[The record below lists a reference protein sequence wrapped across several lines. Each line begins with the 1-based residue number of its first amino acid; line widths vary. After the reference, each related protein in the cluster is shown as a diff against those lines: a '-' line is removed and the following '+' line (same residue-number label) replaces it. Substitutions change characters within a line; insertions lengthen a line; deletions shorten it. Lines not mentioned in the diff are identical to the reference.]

1 MDTKRVGCL
10 YRVSTLKQVE
20 KNDIPMQ
27 RISCENFIK
36 SKSNWKLT
44 KEYIEL
50 GVSGY
55 KISESKRDALQD
67 MKKDVQNK
75 KIDILLVFMFDRI
88 GRKEEET
95 PFVVEWLIDR
105 GIEVWSVKEGQRKI
119 ENRADKLI
127 NYLTYWQAGG
137 ESEKTSIR
145 VREVQKQMA
154 EQGILTYGGK
164 RNQPYGYTFIKSGT
178 FTKKGVERQKLIIN
192 QEEAKIVKDIFE
204 LYAKKRYGIGRIA
217 KYLNNKKIKPRR
229 SELWSVST
237 VGKMLTNPIYM
248 GYPAYRKKTTVNV
261 QTAKKQS
268 FENWILP
275 EKKRSDI
282 AIISEELWYE
292 VKRIRDNRNLKN
304 NVDVDIETNIDIKP
318 RQTNSKLLFIGMC
331 KCGECGYAFMTAGSK
346 KKRKNGEVIKYH
358 YYRCS
363 STRSSNFCNLEK
375 KSIRKEDLEEVIL
388 KCVYDFLDSLAQT
401 DLSKA
406 IKKGLLNNCE
416 EEEKQL
422 KSSKEELKEV
432 EENLTVLKNEVIK
445 TITGKSNFSEDLLN
459 ELITEKENLKEKLI
473 SKIANMENK
482 IRQKSLEDKEMLEIK
497 DKIPV
502 WKEEF
507 KNADIE
513 VQKMLLSEIIKEV
526 RVFNDRYEID
536 FKIQLNNYFKE
547 KINIQGNH
555 NQKYE
560 SVKFIENTT
569 TVLQYSEK

>member
-1 MDTKRVGCL
+1 MNIKKVGCL

-36 SKSNWKLT
+36 SQPNWKLT
-44 KEYIEL
+44 KEYVEL

-164 RNQPYGYTFIKSGT
+164 RNEPYGYNFIKSGIL
-178 FTKKGVERQKLIIN
+178 TKKGVERQKLIIN
-192 QEEAKIVKDIFE
+192 QKEAEIVKDIFE
-204 LYAKKRYGIGRIA
+204 LYAKKGYGIGRIA
-217 KYLNNKKIKPRR
+217 KYLNEKGIKPRR
-229 SELWSVST
+229 TELWSVST
-237 VGKMLTNPIYM
+237 VGAMLNNPIYM
-248 GYPAYRKKTTVNV
+248 GYPAYRKKTTVNAQV
-261 QTAKKQS
+261 AKKQS

-275 EKKRSDI
+275 EKKRLDI

-292 VKRIRDNRNLKN
+292 VKKIRDYRNLKN
-304 NVDVDIETNIDIKP
+304 NIDKQNNVDIKP
-318 RQTNSKLLFIGMC
+318 RQTNSRLLFIGMC
-331 KCGECGYAFMTAGSK
+331 KCGECGYAFMTSGSK
-346 KKRKNGEVIKYH
+346 KKRKNGEVIKYD

-363 STRSSNFCNLEK
+363 SVRNSNLCNLENK
-375 KSIRKEDLEEVIL
+375 NIRKEQLEEVVL
-388 KCVYDFLDSLAQT
+388 KCIYDFLDSLEKM
-401 DLSKA
+401 DLSKE
-406 IKKGLLNNCE
+406 IKKRLLNNSGN
-416 EEEKQL
+416 EEKQL
-422 KSSKEELKEV
+422 KSSIEQLKEV
-432 EENLTVLKNEVIK
+432 EENLMVLKNEVIK
-445 TITGKSNFSEDLLN
+445 TITGKGNFSENLLN
-459 ELITEKENLKEKLI
+459 ELITEKENLKLKLTN
-473 SKIANMENK
+473 KIKSIENK
-482 IRQKSLEDKEMLEIK
+482 IKQKNLDEEMLQIK
-497 DKIPV
+497 DKIPI

-507 KNADIE
+507 KEANIE
-513 VQKMLLSEIIKEV
+513 VQKMLLSEIIKEI
-526 RVFNDRYEID
+526 RIFNDRYEVD
-536 FKIQLNNYFKE
+536 FKIQLNDYIN
-547 KINIQGNH
+547 KI
-555 NQKYE
+555 
-560 SVKFIENTT
+560 F
-569 TVLQYSEK
+569 

>member
-1 MDTKRVGCL
+1 MKRREYNKLNIKKVGCL

-36 SKSNWKLT
+36 SQPNWKLT
-44 KEYIEL
+44 KEYVEL

-164 RNQPYGYTFIKSGT
+164 RNEPYGYNFIKSGIL
-178 FTKKGVERQKLIIN
+178 TKKGVERQKLIIN
-192 QEEAKIVKDIFE
+192 QKEAEIVKDIFE
-204 LYAKKRYGIGRIA
+204 LYAKKGYGIGKIA
-217 KYLNNKKIKPRR
+217 KYLNEKGIKPRR
-229 SELWSVST
+229 TELWSVST
-237 VGKMLTNPIYM
+237 VGAMLNNPIYM
-248 GYPAYRKKTTVNV
+248 GYPAYRKKTTVNAQV
-261 QTAKKQS
+261 AKKQS

-275 EKKRSDI
+275 EKKRLDI

-292 VKRIRDNRNLKN
+292 VKKIRDYRNLKN
-304 NVDVDIETNIDIKP
+304 NIDKQNNVDIKP
-318 RQTNSKLLFIGMC
+318 RQTNSRLLFIGMC
-331 KCGECGYAFMTAGSK
+331 KCGECGYAFMTSGSK
-346 KKRKNGEVIKYH
+346 KKRKNGEVIKYD

-363 STRSSNFCNLEK
+363 SVRNSNLCNLENK
-375 KSIRKEDLEEVIL
+375 NIRKEQLEEVVL
-388 KCVYDFLDSLAQT
+388 KCIYDFLDSLEQM
-401 DLSKA
+401 DLSKE
-406 IKKGLLNNCE
+406 IKKRLLNNSGN
-416 EEEKQL
+416 EEKQL
-422 KSSKEELKEV
+422 KSSIEQLKEV
-432 EENLTVLKNEVIK
+432 EENLMVLKNEVIK
-445 TITGKSNFSEDLLN
+445 TITGKGNFSENLLN
-459 ELITEKENLKEKLI
+459 ELITEKENLKLKLTN
-473 SKIANMENK
+473 KIKSIENK
-482 IRQKSLEDKEMLEIK
+482 IKQKNLDEEMLQIK
-497 DKIPV
+497 DKIPI

-507 KNADIE
+507 KEANIE
-513 VQKMLLSEIIKEV
+513 VQKM
-526 RVFNDRYEID
+526 
-536 FKIQLNNYFKE
+536 
-547 KINIQGNH
+547 
-555 NQKYE
+555 
-560 SVKFIENTT
+560 
-569 TVLQYSEK
+569 